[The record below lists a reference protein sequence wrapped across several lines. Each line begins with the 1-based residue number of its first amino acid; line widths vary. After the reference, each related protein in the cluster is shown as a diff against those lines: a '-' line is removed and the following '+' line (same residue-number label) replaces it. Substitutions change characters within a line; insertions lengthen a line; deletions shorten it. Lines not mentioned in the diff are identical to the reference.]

1 MSDSAI
7 GRREDQSAQN
17 VTLPATLPILP
28 ISEAVIFPYM
38 MVPLVLSDANLIKL
52 ADECLAG
59 DKILG
64 AFAQRPDSELLDVDH
79 DDGDVVPV
87 EGGESEQIYHVG
99 TAVRIQKMLRFPDN
113 VILAE
118 SLLLVMP
125 PASILP
131 PAVPAAWHPAQLM
144 KKCPDWKQSPG

>member
-79 DDGDVVPV
+79 DDGAVGSADVVAPHGTQV
-87 EGGESEQIYHVG
+87 AAVDDLVG
-99 TAVRIQKMLRFPDN
+99 
-113 VILAE
+113 
-118 SLLLVMP
+118 
-125 PASILP
+125 
-131 PAVPAAWHPAQLM
+131 AQ
-144 KKCPDWKQSPG
+144 GFG